1 MFRPSFIRRLISENL
16 ARASATAIQRGHEG
30 SSSVDDPPPAP
41 LLRPVDLPAVSPSGD
56 GPSHERSSC
65 AVLPSRADASADL
78 PPLARSVHQP
88 RPEEAFIGP
97 PQDSRSHRAP
107 TAPHIEDRG
116 SPSAR
121 SLRASNM
128 PVHAMDIAGK
138 SAPVLRYDMTSRL
151 PRSSPN
157 PPPPR
162 PRASPA
168 LPATRD
174 QSLVLNIYS
183 DNMLPQSSP
192 AGSAPL
198 PDTQWAGY
206 DKEVINV
213 MMPLDLYRCFLIFL
227 SAPRLQRIQ
236 FWRINANNN
245 PAKLPK
251 VQVRALKSLVIRD
264 TETRIKSLLDCLRT
278 RDLEIL
284 EVYYSSGCGPEFLAD
299 HNAYHRLLISRG
311 AIAEKGR
318 IQIIPNDP
326 KYSCRSSR
334 LEQRL
339 KDGLGTEAWDVRV
352 TDKYFEEM

>member
-1 MFRPSFIRRLISENL
+1 MFRPSFIRRLIRENL
-16 ARASATAIQRGHEG
+16 ARASATASQRGHEG
-30 SSSVDDPPPAP
+30 SSSVNDPPPAP

-56 GPSHERSSC
+56 GPSHVRSSC
-65 AVLPSRADASADL
+65 AVPPSRADASADL
-78 PPLARSVHQP
+78 PPLVRSAHQP
-88 RPEEAFIGP
+88 RPEEALIGP
-97 PQDSRSHRAP
+97 SQDSRSHGAP

-116 SPSAR
+116 NPSAR

-128 PVHAMDIAGK
+128 TVHAMDIAGR

-198 PDTQWAGY
+198 PDTHWAGY
-206 DKEVINV
+206 DKEVINA

-236 FWRINANNN
+236 FWRINANKN
-245 PAKLPK
+245 PGKLPE
-251 VQVRALKSLVIRD
+251 VRVPALESLIIRD
-264 TETRIKSLLDCLRT
+264 TETQLKDLLRCLYFKK
-278 RDLEIL
+278 LNYL
-284 EVYYSSGCGPEFLAD
+284 EVYYSSGCLRRFQAD
-299 HNAYHRLLISRG
+299 QTAYYNLFSSRRHM
-311 AIAEKGR
+311 AEKGDMV
-318 IQIIPNDP
+318 ILPNDP
-326 KYSCRSSR
+326 AYSERSSSLEGR
-334 LEQRL
+334 LQKRSR
-339 KDGLGTEAWDVRV
+339 ARFWRIRV
-352 TDKYFEEM
+352 TDMPS